1 MDFNSSFLLALHLIA
16 FDLEMRVTFL
26 VDSAWTK
33 GTFSVQ
39 PGSYWSRQSNG
50 RSNLEVVGSIPKEK
64 NYFFFTLCGSLIPF
78 TRANTQWVF
87 HGFHIAL

>member
-39 PGSYWSRQSNG
+39 PGSYWSQQSNG

-64 NYFFFTLCGSLIPF
+64 IIFLYLVWSLIPF